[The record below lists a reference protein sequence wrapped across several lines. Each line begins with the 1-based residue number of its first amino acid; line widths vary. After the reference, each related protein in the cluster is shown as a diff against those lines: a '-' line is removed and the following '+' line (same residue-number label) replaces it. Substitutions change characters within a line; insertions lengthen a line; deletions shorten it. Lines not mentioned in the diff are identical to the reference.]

1 MTGPIIRMYADL
13 YLLSRKQS
21 TKKNMKKVNNY
32 QTPRSVCV
40 PMEVSDLLCVSGF
53 EDYDSL
59 GEELGFSDLS
69 EYMEW

>member
-1 MTGPIIRMYADL
+1 
-13 YLLSRKQS
+13 
-21 TKKNMKKVNNY
+21 MKKVNNY

-59 GEELGFSDLS
+59 GEELGFSDLD